1 MDPFWRSRYRWCT
14 LSKMVSDVN
23 LLICWWRDYMI
34 ILSSIH
40 VYLSVIHF
48 LGSTQYLCIQSMY
61 VTVNPLV
68 LTTCFWDPK
77 DYFSGSSP
85 TGFCLFVGRWHTGFY
100 LRSNPNPL
108 PWKHRAL
115 TTGLPEKSH
124 ALFFFFFFDHQKLPH
139 SFPRYF
145 KSWFSRYELAQLINR
160 LIPASSEFWRL
171 SSHKSF
177 SWLRKLLL

>member
-1 MDPFWRSRYRWCT
+1 
-14 LSKMVSDVN
+14 
-23 LLICWWRDYMI
+23 MI

-48 LGSTQYLCIQSMY
+48 VGSTQYLCIQSMY

-85 TGFCLFVGRWHTGFY
+85 TGFCLFVCWAMAYRILF
-100 LRSNPNPL
+100 
-108 PWKHRAL
+108 AL
-115 TTGLPEKSH
+115 KPESSAMKAQSLNNWT
-124 ALFFFFFFDHQKLPH
+124 AREVPCSFFFFDHQKLPPC
-139 SFPRYF
+139 FPRYF
-145 KSWFSRYELAQLINR
+145 KSWFSRYEFAQLINR
-160 LIPASSEFWRL
+160 LIPASSEFSRL